1 MTVFHSILFGLIE
14 GLTEFIPV
22 SSTAHML
29 LTQYLLGVPAT
40 ESMFTYLVLIQLGA
54 IAALL
59 LYFWRDF
66 WELIRAFFARPFS
79 TPSNRMAWFILIAT
93 IPALLAGALL
103 RDAVEGLFSNPLLEA
118 GIRFLTAAAVLSL
131 AERFGLRS
139 RELGAMTWF
148 DAAIIGLFQV
158 LAVFPGA
165 SRSGASIGGG
175 MLRHLDRPSATRFA
189 FLISAPVMLAAGI
202 YESLGA
208 VRSGAIGELLPVL
221 PLGLLV
227 AGVVGWLSI
236 RWLINYVGG
245 HRLYAFAA
253 YCCVAGLVCLFLL
266 GA

>member
-1 MTVFHSILFGLIE
+1 MTILHSILFGVIE

-29 LTQYLLGVPAT
+29 LTQHLLGVPPT

-59 LYFWRDF
+59 IYFWRDF
-66 WELIRAFFARPFS
+66 WELIRAFFAPPFTS
-79 TPSNRMAWFILIAT
+79 APNRLAWFIVIAT
-93 IPALLAGALL
+93 IPALVAGVLL
-103 RDAVEGLFSNPLLEA
+103 RDVVEGLFGNPLLEA

-131 AERFGLRS
+131 AERFGRRS
-139 RELGAMTWF
+139 RQLDSVTWL
-148 DAAIIGLFQV
+148 DATIIGLFQV

-175 MLRHLDRPSATRFA
+175 MLRGLDRPSATHFA
-189 FLISAPVMLAAGI
+189 FLISAPVMLAAGV

-208 VRSGAIGELLPVL
+208 VRSGVMGELLPVL
-221 PLGLLV
+221 PFGLLV
-227 AGVVGWLSI
+227 SGAVGWLSI
-236 RWLINYVGG
+236 RWLINYVSG
-245 HRLYAFAA
+245 HRLYAFAV
-253 YCCVAGLVCLFLL
+253 YCCAAGLLCLLLL

>member
-1 MTVFHSILFGLIE
+1 MTILHSILFGVIE

-29 LTQYLLGVPAT
+29 LAQYVLGLAPT
-40 ESMFTYLVLIQLGA
+40 ESMFAYLVLIQLGA

-59 LYFWRDF
+59 IYFWKDF
-66 WELIRAFFARPFS
+66 WELIKAFLAPPFS
-79 TPSNRMAWFILIAT
+79 SVTNRLAWFIVIAT
-93 IPALLAGALL
+93 VPALLAGVLL
-103 RDAVEGLFSNPLLEA
+103 RDAVEGLFGNPLLEA
-118 GIRFLTAAAVLSL
+118 GIRLLTAAAVLSG
-131 AERFGLRS
+131 AEKLGQRS
-139 RELGAMTWF
+139 RQLESMTWL

-175 MLRHLDRPSATRFA
+175 MLRNLDRPSATRFA

-202 YESLGA
+202 YEALGA
-208 VRSGAIGELLPVL
+208 IRSGLIGELLPVL

-227 AGVVGWLSI
+227 SAVVGWLSI
-236 RWLINYVGG
+236 RWLINYVSG
-245 HRLYAFAA
+245 HRLYAFAV
-253 YCCVAGLVCLFLL
+253 YCGAAGLLCLLLL

>member
-1 MTVFHSILFGLIE
+1 MTILQSILFGVIE
-14 GLTEFIPV
+14 GLTEFVPV

-29 LTQYLLGVPAT
+29 LTQYVLGVPPT
-40 ESMFTYLVLIQLGA
+40 PSMFTYLVLIQLGA

-59 LYFWRDF
+59 VYFWREF
-66 WELIRAFFARPFS
+66 WSLIRAFFAPPFS
-79 TPSNRMAWFILIAT
+79 SALNRMAWFVVIAT

-103 RDAVEGLFSNPLLEA
+103 RDAVEGLFGNPLLEA

-131 AERFGLRS
+131 AERFGRRS
-139 RELGAMTWF
+139 RQLDSMTWP

-175 MLRHLDRPSATRFA
+175 MLRGLDRPGATRFA
-189 FLISAPVMLAAGI
+189 FLISAPVMLAAGV

-208 VRSGAIGELLPVL
+208 IRSGVLAELLPVL
-221 PLGLLV
+221 PFGLLISG
-227 AGVVGWLSI
+227 AVGWLSI
-236 RWLINYVGG
+236 RWLLNYVSSHG
-245 HRLYAFAA
+245 LYAFAV
-253 YCCVAGLVCLFLL
+253 YCCVAGLLCLLLL